1 MPWGGGHGRH
11 IAPSSGHVA
20 VPNTTNA
27 PFEVSLAKKEWNSQ
41 ILHNDFLLIQEC
53 GKAPWFVFKLESQAT
68 SPGID

>member
-1 MPWGGGHGRH
+1 M
-11 IAPSSGHVA
+11 
-20 VPNTTNA
+20 TNA